1 MSKRRRIVPAT
12 ELRIH
17 LGEALKALDEED
29 IVVEK
34 GGVPIAM
41 LVRYDREVK
50 TVTETATAYERALSK
65 AAAPGGWERTLAAAE
80 RGWAGINEV
89 EMTANIYRW
98 RDEGATRT
106 GYALDESP
114 GEDQTHAG
122 GEIPDRQRRLH
133 QGDGQGTRVADERAE
148 WDASGRAG
156 D

>member
-1 MSKRRRIVPAT
+1 MSKRRRIIPAT

-17 LGEALKALDEED
+17 LGEALKGLDEED

-41 LVRYDREVK
+41 LVQYGREAK
-50 TVTETATAYERALSK
+50 AMSQIATTYERALSR
-65 AAAPGGWERTLAAAE
+65 AAEPGGWERTLAAME
-80 RGWAGINEV
+80 RGWAGIDDS

-106 GYALDESP
+106 RYDLDESVE
-114 GEDQTHAG
+114 GEDQAYG
-122 GEIPDRQRRLH
+122 GEISDRQRHMH
-133 QGDGQGTRVADERAE
+133 QSYGQGTRIADERAE
-148 WDASGRAG
+148 YDASGRTG